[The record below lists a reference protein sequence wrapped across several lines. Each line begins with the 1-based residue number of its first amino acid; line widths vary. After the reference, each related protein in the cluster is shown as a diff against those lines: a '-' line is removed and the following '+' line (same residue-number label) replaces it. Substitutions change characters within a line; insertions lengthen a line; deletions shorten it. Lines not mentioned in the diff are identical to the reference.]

1 MAYRASI
8 SFTHDPLLAADVTA
22 GGAPLWFVR
31 AQVLPV
37 HGWSAIRRARA
48 RFSSSLPRL
57 PTSLLPLPGGCDTLG
72 ALSDSPPLSPRWGTS
87 MRIFSVSRLLSSLL
101 LCFACLA
108 QENHPAPQSPAQN
121 APAAQPALKTRPRI
135 AVALE
140 GGGALGLAH
149 IGVLKWF
156 EEHHIPVDYIA
167 GTSMGGLVGGLYAT
181 GKSADDLKI
190 IVQRADWSLLLAGGT
205 PYQDLSF
212 RRKEDARDVP
222 NTIQIGLKNGPTLP
236 PGLNSG
242 EQINLLIDRHTL
254 AYSELP
260 SFSDLPIPFR
270 CVSTELV
277 SGKPY
282 IFQDGS
288 LSDALRATI
297 SIPGVFDPVRHGDQI
312 FVDGGLVNN
321 LPTDVARN
329 MGADVVI
336 AIHLQ
341 ISKTVA
347 KEIQSAFSVLGR
359 SVELV
364 IAETEIRGMAGADLI
379 VSANVEDFDSTDY
392 QKSSALIQ
400 RGYDAAAEKAQIL
413 KPYALDDPEWAEYQR
428 QIQSR
433 RRSAI
438 GTPQFV
444 RVEGVSLENDR
455 NIQNFLRPFV
465 GKPISTPQLDEYL
478 TRLTGLGRYDSVT
491 YGMVRENG
499 QDGLLVRVHEKTYAP
514 PLFQPSFSL
523 DGSEPDDVTFTLGS
537 RFTFMDIAGER
548 SEWRTDLQFGAT
560 YGIATELYRPF
571 LPLSRWFFAPSF
583 NASQNTFLVYRK
595 HDPLAD
601 YRQDQVASGID
612 LGYSFNRFS
621 ELRVGYSVG
630 YYDAYLRL
638 GTPEFAPTSGGVAAL
653 KVRYILD
660 HTNDPVIPTKG
671 YYIQSLF
678 HFYNA
683 YPGATENFPTLQV
696 TLNGFQPVSSQGSFF
711 LTASGGTTFGFRHVG
726 SPPPFFLGGPG
737 RLSAYGLNELFG
749 NQYFLA
755 RGGYLH
761 KVFTLPTFVGKQVY
775 FTGGGEF
782 GKIYGDPNPVPRFSA
797 DIVGGFIGE
806 TALGPVFV
814 GGSIG
819 DSGHYKW
826 FFQLGRIF

>member
-1 MAYRASI
+1 
-8 SFTHDPLLAADVTA
+8 
-22 GGAPLWFVR
+22 
-31 AQVLPV
+31 
-37 HGWSAIRRARA
+37 
-48 RFSSSLPRL
+48 
-57 PTSLLPLPGGCDTLG
+57 
-72 ALSDSPPLSPRWGTS
+72 

-329 MGADVVI
+329 MGAAVVI

>member
-1 MAYRASI
+1 
-8 SFTHDPLLAADVTA
+8 
-22 GGAPLWFVR
+22 
-31 AQVLPV
+31 
-37 HGWSAIRRARA
+37 
-48 RFSSSLPRL
+48 
-57 PTSLLPLPGGCDTLG
+57 
-72 ALSDSPPLSPRWGTS
+72 